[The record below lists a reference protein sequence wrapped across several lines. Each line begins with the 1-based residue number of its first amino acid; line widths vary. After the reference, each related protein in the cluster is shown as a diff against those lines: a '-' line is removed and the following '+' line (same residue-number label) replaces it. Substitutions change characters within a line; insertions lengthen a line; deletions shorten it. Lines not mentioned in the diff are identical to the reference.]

1 MNSWAHYTGPL
12 FMLPFEPDGF
22 QHAIQSPLNTCLSS
36 IRSWSC
42 TKLQL
47 IQM

>member
-36 IRSWSC
+36 IRS
-42 TKLQL
+42 
-47 IQM
+47 